1 MTSWKLVQKAK
12 DILEKERGAVQKPW
26 GGKITVCLLYPNSYH
41 VGMSNLGFQTLYQI
55 LNADEDVVCER
66 AFLPEPEDLREYRHT
81 QTPLFSLES
90 QKPLSSF
97 DILAFSISFENDF
110 FNVLTLLDLA
120 HIPFESRLRDEKHP
134 WVIAGGVAVFLNPE
148 PMSEFFDFFI
158 LGEAEEVIGEFL
170 EVCRQTLSDRGKR
183 RKDDFLKNLGGV
195 EGVYVP
201 KFYRVSYAENGKI
214 EAMDSEPGFPRQVKR
229 RWVPKLDQFPT
240 HSTLFTPDTE
250 FKEMALVEMNRGCP
264 RGCRFCA
271 ACFVYHPFRNRSL
284 SFLESISKEAL
295 LKEHRIGLTGTA
307 VSDHP
312 QLLPLCQSILSQQ
325 GGISLSSLRVDA
337 VTSSLIQCL
346 REGEDRTVAIAPEA
360 GSERLRKM
368 LKKGYPEEEI
378 LKSIDTLVENGLS
391 QIKCYF
397 LIGLP
402 SETDEDVKAILLL
415 AKRIRH
421 QILSNQKNQNK
432 KWRVVLSVNP
442 FIPKPATPFQWV
454 PMEEVGELKK
464 KLRIIQRGVQGERGM
479 EMIYD
484 LPKWAYIQALLSRGD
499 RRVGKI
505 LMATHHNQ
513 GNWSQALRETSIN
526 SDFYVYRKR
535 DLDEIFP
542 WDFIDHGIPKEQLKE
557 EYLTA
562 MKEAGIKVENA
573 GRIEHDA

>member
-12 DILEKERGAVQKPW
+12 GILEKEKGAIQKPW
-26 GGKITVCLLYPNSYH
+26 GGKITICLLYPNSYH

-55 LNADEDVVCER
+55 LNADDDVVCER
-66 AFLPEPEDLREYRHT
+66 VFLPEPEDLQEYRNT

-110 FNVLTLLDLA
+110 LNILTLLDLA
-120 HIPFESRLRDEKHP
+120 HIPSESRLRDEKHP

-148 PMSEFFDFFI
+148 PISEFFDLFI

-170 EVCRQTLSDRGKR
+170 EVCRQTLSDKGKR
-183 RKDDFLKNLGGV
+183 RKDDFLRNLGGV

-201 KFYRVSYAENGKI
+201 KFYRVTYAENGKI
-214 EAMDSEPGFPRQVKR
+214 EAMDPESGFPRQVKR

-240 HSTLFTPDTE
+240 QSTLFTPDTE

-284 SFLESISKEAL
+284 SLLELISKEAL
-295 LKEHRIGLTGTA
+295 LKEHRIGLTGAA

-337 VTSSLIQCL
+337 VTPSLIQCL
-346 REGEDRTVAIAPEA
+346 RKSEEHTVAIAPEA
-360 GSERLRKM
+360 GSERLRRM
-368 LKKGYPEEEI
+368 LKKGYTEEEI
-378 LKSIDTLVENGLS
+378 LKTIHTLVENGLS

-402 SETDEDVKAILLL
+402 SEIDEDIEEILFL

-421 QILSNQKNQNK
+421 QILSDQKNQK
-432 KWRVVLSVNP
+432 KRWRLVLSVNP

-454 PMEEVGELKK
+454 PLEEAGELKK
-464 KLRIIQRGVQGERGM
+464 KLKMIQRGVQGERGM

-484 LPKWAYIQALLSRGD
+484 LPKWAYIQALFSKGD

-505 LMATHHNQ
+505 LMAAHRYQ
-513 GNWSQALRETSIN
+513 GNWSQALRETNIN

-542 WDFIDHGIPKEQLKE
+542 WDFIDHGISKEQLKE
-557 EYLTA
+557 EYLKA
-562 MKEAGIKVENA
+562 MEDAGVSI
-573 GRIEHDA
+573 

>member
-12 DILEKERGAVQKPW
+12 GILEKERGAVQKPW
-26 GGKITVCLLYPNSYH
+26 GGKISICLLYPNAYH
-41 VGMSNLGFQTLYQI
+41 VGMSNLGFQTLYQM

-66 AFLPEPEDLREYRHT
+66 AFLPEPEDLQEYRNT

-110 FNVLTLLDLA
+110 FNILTLLDLA
-120 HIPFESRLRDEKHP
+120 HIPFESRLRDGRYP

-148 PMSEFFDFFI
+148 PISEFFDLFI

-170 EVCRQTLSDRGKR
+170 EVYRQILSDKGKKE
-183 RKDDFLKNLGGV
+183 KDDFLRRLSGV
-195 EGVYVP
+195 NGVYVP
-201 KFYRVSYAENGKI
+201 KFYRVVYAENGKI
-214 EAMDSEPGFPRQVKR
+214 EAMSPEPGFPKKVER
-229 RWVPKLDQFPT
+229 RWVAQIDQFPT
-240 HSTLFTPDTE
+240 QSTLFTPDTE
-250 FKEMALVEMNRGCP
+250 FKEMALVEVNRGCP

-271 ACFVYHPFRNRSL
+271 ACFIYHPFRNRSL
-284 SFLESISKEAL
+284 SLLDSMSREAL

-312 QLLPLCQSILSQQ
+312 QLLPLCQSILSKQ

-337 VTSSLIQCL
+337 VTPLLIQCL
-346 REGEDRTVAIAPEA
+346 REGEERTVAVAPEA
-360 GSERLRKM
+360 GSERLRRM
-368 LKKGYPEEEI
+368 LKKGYSEEEI
-378 LKSIDTLVENGLS
+378 LKSVDTLVENGLF

-421 QILSNQKNQNK
+421 QILMYSRDQKK
-432 KWRVVLSVNP
+432 RWRLILSINP

-454 PMEEVGELKK
+454 PLEGVGELKK
-464 KLRIIQRGVQGERGM
+464 KLKIIQRGIQGERGM
-479 EMIYD
+479 RMIHD

-505 LMATHHNQ
+505 LVAAHRTQ
-513 GNWSQALRETSIN
+513 GDWGQALRETPTN
-526 SDFYVYRKR
+526 ADFYVYRR
-535 DLDEIFP
+535 RELDEIFP
-542 WDFIDHGIPKEQLKE
+542 WDFIDHGISKERLKE

-562 MKEAGIKVENA
+562 MKDVGVTI
-573 GRIEHDA
+573 